1 MEALHD
7 LLRSSWMLNSRVK
20 FKRRARYSVLRF
32 LALRVGVGEGE
43 SREGAC
49 VER

>member
-20 FKRRARYSVLRF
+20 LRRARYSVLRF